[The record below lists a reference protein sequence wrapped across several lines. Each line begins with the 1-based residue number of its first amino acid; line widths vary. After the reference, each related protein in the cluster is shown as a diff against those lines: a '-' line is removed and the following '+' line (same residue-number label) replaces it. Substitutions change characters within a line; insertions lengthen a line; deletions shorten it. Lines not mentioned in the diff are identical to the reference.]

1 MCLNIKWP
9 YKGSTIN
16 KTTQISLWH
25 QYAFFSNKNIAA
37 SVAFPNVERT
47 RQRAKEK
54 AQSGNKGVYQI
65 QRKYSS
71 IQAFHNHIKKYPDIL
86 EMKNGDDIDKI
97 SAYLLESS
105 SQSHHVILYDEKLV
119 HDFND
124 NNDMFIDGTFRIC
137 PDVKGV
143 KQVLTIMCKK
153 YNVVSNIFSLQSFYT
168 FILLG

>member
-1 MCLNIKWP
+1 
-9 YKGSTIN
+9 
-16 KTTQISLWH
+16 
-25 QYAFFSNKNIAA
+25 
-37 SVAFPNVERT
+37 
-47 RQRAKEK
+47 
-54 AQSGNKGVYQI
+54 
-65 QRKYSS
+65 
-71 IQAFHNHIKKYPDIL
+71 
-86 EMKNGDDIDKI
+86 MKNGDDIDKI